1 MNTARKSLSRV
12 LLAAAAALAA
22 HVTSAA
28 PEGAAPAGG
37 LEDWNREARAKF
49 AAKRF
54 GIFVHWG
61 LYSVYGQGEWYL
73 QGGGGKIAEPA
84 YARAKDGFYPSKF
97 DAREWIALFKE
108 AGAKY
113 VTVTTRH
120 HEGFSLWP
128 TKVDDGYN
136 IANTPFGRDVI
147 GEIAAACADA
157 GLQLNFYYSL
167 MDWHRKDYPAGRASK
182 SVLGDQAGDYDSYLK
197 FMTAQVGELIE
208 RYRPGN
214 IWLDGEWDHTLFDNR
229 KGEWTRTLDW
239 RFDELY
245 DFIHARKTL
254 VANNNH
260 QTIREKE
267 DIQLF
272 ERDLPGDHADLG
284 FSRQQPVTHDRPVEQ
299 CDVLQSKCWGWTLS
313 ERKFRTAEDVVAM
326 VARCAARGAN
336 MLMNVGPDVSGA
348 IPPECVETLKGV
360 GRWFARNG
368 ESIYGT
374 EAGGVGLAK
383 EIVST
388 RKGDVLYVHFLDPKA
403 TRFAFKYEGEIKSAK
418 CLATGAPVQVE
429 RTPSGLAVLT
439 IAREAGDAFDYVVEV
454 R

>member
-1 MNTARKSLSRV
+1 MTRRMMAVAWTGVMLAHAGVAETTGSLD
-12 LLAAAAALAA
+12 A
-22 HVTSAA
+22 
-28 PEGAAPAGG
+28 
-37 LEDWNREARAKF
+37 WNREARAKF
-49 AAKRF
+49 AAQRF

-61 LYSVYGQGEWYL
+61 LYSTYAQGEWYL
-73 QGGGGKIAEPA
+73 QGGGGRIDEAA

-97 DAREWIALFKE
+97 DARAWVALFKE

-113 VTVTTRH
+113 LTVTTRH
-120 HEGFSLWP
+120 HDGFSLWP
-128 TKVDDGYN
+128 TQADDGYN
-136 IANTPFGRDVI
+136 IAHTPFRRDVV
-147 GEIAAACADA
+147 GELAAACTNA
-157 GLQLNFYYSL
+157 GLQINFYYSL

-182 SVLGDQAGDYDSYLK
+182 SVLGDQVGDYASYRK
-197 FMTAQVGELIE
+197 FMLAQIGELIGC
-208 RYRPGN
+208 YRPGN
-214 IWLDGEWDHTLFDNR
+214 IWFDGEWDHAQFNTR
-229 KGEWTRTLDW
+229 TGQWERTLDW
-239 RFDELY
+239 KFDEIY

-260 QTIREKE
+260 QPIRAKE

-284 FSRQQPVTHDRPVEQ
+284 FSRHQPVTNDRPVEQ
-299 CDVLQSKCWGWTLS
+299 CDVLQHQVWGWKLA
-313 ERKFRTAEDVVAM
+313 ERKFRTAEEVVAM
-326 VARCAARGAN
+326 IARCAARGAN
-336 MLMNVGPDVSGA
+336 MLMNVGPDGSGA
-348 IPPECVETLKGV
+348 LPPQCVETLKGV

-374 EAGGVGLAK
+374 EGAGVGLAK

-403 TRFAFKYEGEIKSAK
+403 TRFAFKYEGEIRSAR

-429 RTPSGLAVLT
+429 RTPSGVAVLT
-439 IAREAGDAFDYVVEV
+439 IAREVGDDFDYVVEV